1 MRTDEQRMSLPT
13 KRANSAEVDNYN
25 YLCAAL
31 KDLEIAASDD
41 SPLFKRL
48 HMIPG
53 AWRDIRMLYKRLE
66 YLLRDVFFT
75 FEPQKRAQIKRTQQR
90 LRHKL
95 VMGPQ
100 VTQDEKQF
108 VLSEYD
114 FGVLLFA
121 STEYCKTCMGTPG
134 ECRKCQLG
142 KVLDSTSFISRG
154 DDRSWWEVMESV
166 MREREGEFE

>member
-1 MRTDEQRMSLPT
+1 MIDLAYLLYDRDYPEVINDARTILYD
-13 KRANSAEVDNYN
+13 
-25 YLCAAL
+25 
-31 KDLEIAASDD
+31 
-41 SPLFKRL
+41 
-48 HMIPG
+48 
-53 AWRDIRMLYKRLE
+53 YKR
-66 YLLRDVFFT
+66 DFT
-75 FEPQKRAQIKRTQQR
+75 FEPEKRKQIKRTQRR
-90 LRHKL
+90 LKHKL

-154 DDRSWWEVMESV
+154 DDRSWWEVMENV
-166 MREREGEFE
+166 THEREGEFE